1 MEGWG
6 MKFLTTPVEEELFK
20 KLKIMSIK
28 KDTTIEK
35 LINEAIKDLL
45 KKYKEE

>member
-1 MEGWG
+1 

>member
-1 MEGWG
+1 
-6 MKFLTTPVEEELFK
+6 MKFLNTPVEEELFK
-20 KLKIMSIK
+20 KLKILVIK

-35 LINEAIKDLL
+35 IVSEAIKDIL